1 MLREMSETPTV
12 PDAAPRLVRPA
23 AGRVVAGVAQGA
35 AAQLRLDP
43 VVLRL
48 SFVLLT
54 VVNGLG
60 VVAYAA
66 LWMFTPK
73 EQVKGPEPA
82 RDWGQFAAYGVL
94 WMAVAGFGWITGA
107 SDGGIGTWPIAAG
120 GIGALILWQQA
131 DPGRRQRWMT
141 GAVRKVSASW
151 VRTLIGAL
159 LIVVGAIGFL
169 AASGELAKAKTGLV
183 FTAVVVGGMLMIA
196 APWLATLVKELQR
209 ERTERIR
216 QEERAE
222 VAAHVHDSVLHTLTL
237 IQRNAHDSRE
247 VTRLARSQERE
258 LRNWLYQP
266 KQDADAT
273 LAAAVR
279 RVAAEEEDAHGVP
292 IEIVCVGDCDLDES
306 LGALLQAAR
315 QAMVNAARYSGAP
328 VISVYAEVEP
338 DEVTVFI
345 RDRGKGFDMDAVPA
359 DRMGI
364 RQSII
369 GRMERNGGGARIRTE
384 PGDGTEV
391 MLTMKRAS

>member
-1 MLREMSETPTV
+1 MSEMPNA
-12 PDAAPRLVRPA
+12 PAAYPRMVRPA
-23 AGRVVAGVAQGA
+23 SGRVVAGVAQGA

-48 SFVLLT
+48 AFVLLT
-54 VVNGLG
+54 VVDGLG

-73 EQVKGPEPA
+73 EEVKGSEPA
-82 RDWGQFAAYGVL
+82 REWGQLAAYGVL
-94 WMAVAGFGWITGA
+94 WLALAGFAWMTGA
-107 SDGGIGTWPIAAG
+107 SSGGFGTWPIAVG

-131 DPGRRQRWMT
+131 DPGRRQRWMS
-141 GAVRKVSASW
+141 GAVKQVSTTW
-151 VRTLIGAL
+151 VRTGIGAL
-159 LIVVGAIGFL
+159 LVVVGAIGFL
-169 AASGELAKAKTGLV
+169 AASGELAKARTGLV

-196 APWLATLVKELQR
+196 APWLASLVKELQR

-237 IQRNAHDSRE
+237 IQRNAHDARE
-247 VTRLARSQERE
+247 VARLARSQERE

-279 RVAAEEEDAHGVP
+279 RVAAEEEDAHGVQ
-292 IEIVCVGDCDLDES
+292 IEVVCVGDCELNEG
-306 LGALLQAAR
+306 LVALLQAAR
-315 QAMVNAARYSGAP
+315 QAMVNACKYSGAP
-328 VISVYAEVEP
+328 VVSVYAEVEP
-338 DEVTVFI
+338 DEVTVFV
-345 RDRGKGFDMDAVPA
+345 RDRGKGFVLDDVPG

-369 GRMERNGGGARIRTE
+369 GRMERNGGSARVRTE

-391 MLTMKRAS
+391 MLTMKREQ